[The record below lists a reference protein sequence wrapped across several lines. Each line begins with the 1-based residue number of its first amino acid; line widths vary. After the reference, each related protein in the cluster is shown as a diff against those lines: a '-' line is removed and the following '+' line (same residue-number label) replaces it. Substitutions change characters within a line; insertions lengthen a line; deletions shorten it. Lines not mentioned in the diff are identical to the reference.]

1 MGKERTVYNKHNTGH
16 LVGHYPAFLGEDMG
30 IGSDVDISFPR
41 IEELKELQRSMFWS
55 PREVNLQQDAVDV
68 IEADPVATDLMLKNI
83 MWQQGMDSVASRSI
97 GAMLLPHATNPEV
110 VRMISEFNVFESYHE
125 EAYSF
130 VIRSLWKDNPKDI
143 IEDIYAN
150 DAVHKRIEMIT
161 EAFDEVF
168 NMHHTDDV
176 ESKKRKIA
184 KALAVLM
191 IAENVCFMNSFT
203 VTFQITEATGR
214 YAGVS
219 ETVSKIAND
228 EQIHGI
234 MSYEL
239 MEATKRDGWGYVYES
254 LKEDL
259 QRTYD
264 TILEGELAWVDYL
277 FSEGRELGVIGL
289 TKELLKDQVKYFA
302 GFTYKMAG
310 LVPPFEEVKEI
321 PIKSYDK
328 YVDRSVIQSAN
339 QEIQSVNYMAMTVE
353 NNLERGDDISFKG
366 NIVF

>member
-1 MGKERTVYNKHNTGH
+1 MERTVYNKSNKGH
-16 LVGHYPAFLGEDMG
+16 IKGHYPAFLGDDLG
-30 IGSDVDISFPR
+30 VGSDVDISFPR

-55 PREVNLQQDAVDV
+55 PREVNLQQDAIDV

-110 VRMISEFNVFESYHE
+110 VRMLSEFQVFETYHE
-125 EAYSF
+125 ESYSF
-130 VIRSLWKDNPKDI
+130 IIRSLWKDNPKEI
-143 IEDIYAN
+143 IQDIYN
-150 DAVHKRIEMIT
+150 NEFVHKRIEMIT
-161 EAFDEVF
+161 ESFDAVF
-168 NMHHTDDV
+168 NMHHSDNV
-176 ESKKRKIA
+176 ELKKRNIA

-191 IAENVCFMNSFT
+191 FAENVCFMNSFT

-214 YAGVS
+214 YSGVS
-219 ETVSKIAND
+219 ETVSKIAQD

-234 MSYEL
+234 MSYEM
-239 MEATKRDGWGYVYES
+239 MEATKVDGWGYVYES
-254 LKEDL
+254 IKEDL

-289 TKELLKDQVKYFA
+289 TKESLKDQVKYFA
-302 GFTYKMAG
+302 WYTYQMAG
-310 LVPPFEEVKEI
+310 LTPPFERVADM

-339 QEIQSVNYMAMTVE
+339 QEIQSVNYLAMTVDNNITPE
-353 NNLERGDDISFKG
+353 NDFSFEGNL
-366 NIVF
+366 VF